1 MGSCHVSLI
10 YAIMRKNR
18 FNMATCVTKNYRSNA
33 LRDHMHLDIILTQL
47 YVRCIPILSTLA
59 LSYPIIRTSLYT
71 DPMHFDIILTLIIR
85 TLYTDPMHFD
95 IILTQLYVRRCIPIL
110 CTLTLYLRSLYVRCI
125 PILCTST
132 LYLPNY
138 TYVVVYRSYALWH
151 YTYVHYMYVV
161 YRSYALRHYTYSII
175 RTSLY
180 TDPMHF
186 DIILTQLYVRR
197 CIPIL
202 YTLTL
207 YLRSLYV
214 RCIPILCTSTLYLP
228 NYTYVVVYQSYAL
241 WHYTYVH
248 YTYIVYRSYA
258 LRHYTYSIIR
268 TSLYTDHIH
277 LDIIWNRTLFHN
289 LLGTWLMWDRTRGN
303 LVYLNN
309 YCLILCFVSFKI
321 QAMEFM

>member
-95 IILTQLYVRRCIPIL
+95 IILTFIIRTLYTDPMHFDIILTQLYVRRCIPIL

-132 LYLPNY
+132 LYLLNY
-138 TYVVVYRSYALWH
+138 TYV
-151 YTYVHYMYVV
+151 
-161 YRSYALRHYTYSII
+161 
-175 RTSLY
+175 
-180 TDPMHF
+180 
-186 DIILTQLYVRR
+186 
-197 CIPIL
+197 
-202 YTLTL
+202 
-207 YLRSLYV
+207 
-214 RCIPILCTSTLYLP
+214 
-228 NYTYVVVYQSYAL
+228 
-241 WHYTYVH
+241 
-248 YTYIVYRSYA
+248 IVYRSYA
-258 LRHYTYSIIR
+258 LRHYTYVH
-268 TSLYTDHIH
+268 YTYV
-277 LDIIWNRTLFHN
+277 
-289 LLGTWLMWDRTRGN
+289 
-303 LVYLNN
+303 VYRSYAL
-309 YCLILCFVSFKI
+309 
-321 QAMEFM
+321 